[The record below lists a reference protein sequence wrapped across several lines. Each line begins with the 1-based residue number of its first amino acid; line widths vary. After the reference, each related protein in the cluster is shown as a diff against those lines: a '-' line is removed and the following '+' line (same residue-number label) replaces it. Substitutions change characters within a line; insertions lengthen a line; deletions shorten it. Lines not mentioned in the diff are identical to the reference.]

1 MCCCCVGRI
10 MNNLS
15 FQTCWN
21 FAKTKNKN
29 EKESSLKDK
38 TEQPPLPS
46 NLPLLSLLSPL
57 SQNVVEIRTTSRFSP
72 QRVGSAPSFDLQ
84 IYIYTITYI
93 FVAYHLSAEFTNLA
107 RIYLPWV
114 RAHKQTQRW
123 PRRSATAARRW
134 RRRRWKKIIIAR
146 LIDLEEDLLFPMR
159 TTGWEQQRR
168 TKERTE

>member
-1 MCCCCVGRI
+1 MCCCVW
-10 MNNLS
+10 NYEQFVLSNLLK
-15 FQTCWN
+15 FCE
-21 FAKTKNKN
+21 NKKQKRKR
-29 EKESSLKDK
+29 ELKDK
-38 TEQPPLPS
+38 TEQPLPS

-57 SQNVVEIRTTSRFSP
+57 SKKRGRNSYHVTFFTATSRECAFIWS
-72 QRVGSAPSFDLQ
+72 SD
-84 IYIYTITYI
+84 IYIYHNIYI
-93 FVAYHLSAEFTNLA
+93 HLAYHLSAEFTNLA

-134 RRRRWKKIIIAR
+134 RRRWWKKIIIAIR
-146 LIDLEEDLLFPMR
+146 LIDLEEDLLFPIL